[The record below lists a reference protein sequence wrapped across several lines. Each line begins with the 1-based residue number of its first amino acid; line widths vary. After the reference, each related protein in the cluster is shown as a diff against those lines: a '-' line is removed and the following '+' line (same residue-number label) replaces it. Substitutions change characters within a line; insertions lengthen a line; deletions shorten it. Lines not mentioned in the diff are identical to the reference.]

1 MRDTYVIPFN
11 STDLSAALINEAK
24 LAEREGLHGLSKR
37 QEAMAVHV
45 QNAADRMAELCP
57 AGHRVQM
64 SIVFEVTPDVNP
76 VLSREDRQ
84 RMADQRAE
92 AVKAECKV
100 ADQ

>member
-11 STDLSAALINEAK
+11 STDLHAALLNEAK
-24 LAEREGLHGLSKR
+24 LAEREGLQGLAKR

-45 QNAADRMAELCP
+45 QNAADQMQELCP
-57 AGHRVQM
+57 AGYRVQV

-76 VLSREDRQ
+76 VLSAQARQ
-84 RMADQRAE
+84 RMADQRAQ
-92 AVKAECKV
+92 ASKAECKV